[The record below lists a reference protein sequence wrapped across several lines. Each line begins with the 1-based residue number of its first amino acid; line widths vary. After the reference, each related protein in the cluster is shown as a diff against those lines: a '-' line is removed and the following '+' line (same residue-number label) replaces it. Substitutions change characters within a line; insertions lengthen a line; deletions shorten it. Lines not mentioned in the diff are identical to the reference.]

1 MRGLFHSRIYEI
13 EQHIKSAEGK
23 EGKEDYVKELKIR
36 LAEVK
41 CLDAEDRRWN
51 GKRFSYH
58 TVGYGVYSLLG
69 EKYRMGRVEIFD
81 TEDESGY
88 ASDEGSYCLPHAA
101 AAKFED
107 FIESLR
113 TDLPI
118 CIEMGSVEQCQNE
131 TGKALGIDA
140 DKLHDAETK
149 KAYWAVKNEIFAKE
163 QGYESW
169 ADLLVKSK
177 FGPNNPANK

>member
-1 MRGLFHSRIYEI
+1 
-13 EQHIKSAEGK
+13 
-23 EGKEDYVKELKIR
+23 
-36 LAEVK
+36 
-41 CLDAEDRRWN
+41 
-51 GKRFSYH
+51 
-58 TVGYGVYSLLG
+58 
-69 EKYRMGRVEIFD
+69 MGRVEIFD